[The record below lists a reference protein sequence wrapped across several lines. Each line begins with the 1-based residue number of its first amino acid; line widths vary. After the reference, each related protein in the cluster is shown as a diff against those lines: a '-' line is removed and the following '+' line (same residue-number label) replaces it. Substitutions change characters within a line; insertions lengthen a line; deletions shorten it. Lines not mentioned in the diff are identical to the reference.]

1 MPKGALVAVLTSK
14 DFWSGLLF
22 MGMGAAALILGSD
35 LRVGTAARMGPGFV
49 PHAIGWILTALGA
62 AIAVKGFTRDAERV
76 VRLHLRPVS
85 LIVRSVVAFAL
96 LLLPAGLVP
105 AMIAMIA
112 ISAPAAGQVRAW
124 ETVGI
129 AAFLIVLCVLI
140 FKVLLE
146 MSFPVIAGVW

>member
-1 MPKGALVAVLTSK
+1 MSKAVLTSK

-22 MGMGAAALILGSD
+22 MGMGAAALVFGSD

-49 PHAIGWILTALGA
+49 PHAIGWILIALGA
-62 AIAVKGFTRDAERV
+62 AIAVKGFARDAEQV

-85 LIVRSVVAFAL
+85 LIVLSVVAFAL
-96 LLLPAGLVP
+96 LLQPAGLVP
-105 AMIAMIA
+105 AMVAMIA
-112 ISAPAAGQVRAW
+112 ISAAAAGPVRAR

-129 AAFLIVLCVLI
+129 AVFLIVLCVLI
-140 FKVLLE
+140 FKVMLE

>member
-1 MPKGALVAVLTSK
+1 MPKVVLAAVLTSK

-22 MGMGAAALILGSD
+22 MGMGAAALILGND

-49 PHAIGWILTALGA
+49 PHAIGWILIALGA
-62 AIAVKGFTRDAERV
+62 VIALKGFARDAEQV

-85 LIVRSVVAFAL
+85 LIVFSVVTCAL
-96 LLLPAGLVP
+96 LLQPAGLVP
-105 AMIAMIA
+105 ATIAMIA
-112 ISAPAAGQVRAW
+112 ISAPAAGQTRVW
-124 ETVGI
+124 ETIAI

-140 FKVLLE
+140 FKVMLE